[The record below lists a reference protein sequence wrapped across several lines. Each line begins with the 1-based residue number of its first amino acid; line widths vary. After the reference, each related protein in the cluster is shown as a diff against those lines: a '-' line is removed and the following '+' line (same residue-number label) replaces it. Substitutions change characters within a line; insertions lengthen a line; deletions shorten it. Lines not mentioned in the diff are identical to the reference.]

1 MLHKINIKTYVKIN
15 TKINI
20 KINTKYETKL
30 IKIYIIKYEINGG
43 IKMVEKFNNYLIIQ
57 YPKNKFTNIY
67 KRLITKITNE
77 KYMVTTYY
85 KDKKINKY
93 FKSDNVYSREQIE
106 KLIDNYLKEYNIEK
120 TIYYK

>member
-1 MLHKINIKTYVKIN
+1 
-15 TKINI
+15 
-20 KINTKYETKL
+20 
-30 IKIYIIKYEINGG
+30 
-43 IKMVEKFNNYLIIQ
+43 MVEKFNNYLIIQ

-93 FKSDNVYSREQIE
+93 FKSDIIYNKEQIE
-106 KLIDNYLKEYNIEK
+106 ELIQAYLDEFGFEK
-120 TIYYK
+120 SIFYK

>member
-1 MLHKINIKTYVKIN
+1 ML
-15 TKINI
+15 
-20 KINTKYETKL
+20 
-30 IKIYIIKYEINGG
+30 
-43 IKMVEKFNNYLIIQ
+43 EKFNNYLIIQ

-93 FKSDNVYSREQIE
+93 FNSDIIYNGEQIE
-106 KLIDNYLKEYNIEK
+106 KLIDNYLKKYNIEK
-120 TIYYK
+120 TVIYN

>member
-1 MLHKINIKTYVKIN
+1 
-15 TKINI
+15 
-20 KINTKYETKL
+20 
-30 IKIYIIKYEINGG
+30 
-43 IKMVEKFNNYLIIQ
+43 MVEKFNNYLIIQ

-67 KRLITKITNE
+67 KRLITKITDE

-93 FKSDNVYSREQIE
+93 FKSDIIYNGEQIE
-106 KLIDNYLKEYNIEK
+106 KLINNYLKEYNIEK

>member
-1 MLHKINIKTYVKIN
+1 
-15 TKINI
+15 
-20 KINTKYETKL
+20 
-30 IKIYIIKYEINGG
+30 
-43 IKMVEKFNNYLIIQ
+43 MVEKFNNYLIIQ

-93 FKSDNVYSREQIE
+93 FKSDYVYNREQIE
-106 KLIDNYLKEYNIEK
+106 ELIQAYLDEFNFKK
-120 TIYYK
+120 SVFYK

>member
-1 MLHKINIKTYVKIN
+1 
-15 TKINI
+15 
-20 KINTKYETKL
+20 
-30 IKIYIIKYEINGG
+30 
-43 IKMVEKFNNYLIIQ
+43 MVEKFNDYLIIH

-93 FKSDNVYSREQIE
+93 FNSDIIYNGEQIE

>member
-1 MLHKINIKTYVKIN
+1 ML
-15 TKINI
+15 
-20 KINTKYETKL
+20 
-30 IKIYIIKYEINGG
+30 
-43 IKMVEKFNNYLIIQ
+43 EKFNNYLIIQ

-67 KRLITKITNE
+67 KRLNTKIKKE

-93 FKSDNVYSREQIE
+93 FNSDIIYNGEQIE

-120 TIYYK
+120 TVIYN

>member
-1 MLHKINIKTYVKIN
+1 
-15 TKINI
+15 
-20 KINTKYETKL
+20 
-30 IKIYIIKYEINGG
+30 
-43 IKMVEKFNNYLIIQ
+43 MVEKFNDYLIIH

-93 FKSDNVYSREQIE
+93 FNSDIIYNGEQIE

-120 TIYYK
+120 TVIYK

>member
-1 MLHKINIKTYVKIN
+1 
-15 TKINI
+15 
-20 KINTKYETKL
+20 
-30 IKIYIIKYEINGG
+30 
-43 IKMVEKFNNYLIIQ
+43 MVEKFNNYLIIH

-93 FKSDNVYSREQIE
+93 FNSDIIYNVEQIE